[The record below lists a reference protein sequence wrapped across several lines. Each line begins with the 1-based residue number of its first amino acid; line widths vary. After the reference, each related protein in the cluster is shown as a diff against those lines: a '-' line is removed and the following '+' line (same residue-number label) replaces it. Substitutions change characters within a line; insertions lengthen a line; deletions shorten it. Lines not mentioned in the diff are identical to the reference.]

1 VLERIA
7 LTSLRR
13 DGDVWLVNDE
23 IRAPIVIGAGGHFCP
38 VARRLRDR
46 AASRPV
52 VAKEA
57 EFRLDGRGTTV
68 APDVPELFFC
78 DDLDGYG
85 WCVRKGDYLNVGIGR
100 RTSANFSAYVDQF
113 VSFLENSGKAA
124 GASRHPWRGHAYLA
138 SGIGVRPIVADG
150 LLLIG
155 DAAGLAYP
163 ESGEGIRPAIESA
176 ILAAQALISAGGR
189 QQLEDLMPYQ
199 TAVSRMHPQANSAAP
214 LIRTVS
220 TAIGRRLLGSPWYTR
235 HVVLDRW
242 FLRTH
247 GTTGR

>member
-1 VLERIA
+1 
-7 LTSLRR
+7 
-13 DGDVWLVNDE
+13 
-23 IRAPIVIGAGGHFCP
+23 

-176 ILAAQALISAGGR
+176 LLAAQALISAGGHG
-189 QQLEDLMPYQ
+189 QLEDLLPYQ
-199 TAVSRMHPQANSAAP
+199 ISVAGLHPQANSAPP
-214 LIRTVS
+214 LARSALSV
-220 TAIGRRLLGSPWYTR
+220 IGRVLLRSPWFTK
-235 HVVLDRW
+235 HVVLDGW
-242 FLRTH
+242 FLRSQRATS
-247 GTTGR
+247 R